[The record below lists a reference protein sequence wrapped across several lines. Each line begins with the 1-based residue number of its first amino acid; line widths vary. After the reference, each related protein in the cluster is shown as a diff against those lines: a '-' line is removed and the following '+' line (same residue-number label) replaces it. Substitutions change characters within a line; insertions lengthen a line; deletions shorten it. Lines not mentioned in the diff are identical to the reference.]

1 MQRSS
6 GSAGRPAN
14 HWADNSS
21 AAQPAD
27 RSSDADKNF
36 FHYSRRELPEVVHE
50 ILFNL
55 PPQCLLKLSAAS
67 QALHHHATCDDVC
80 RVAMYGSLLP
90 DSFAFSSRR
99 PDA

>member
-1 MQRSS
+1 MQLSS
-6 GSAGRPAN
+6 GSAGRSAN

-27 RSSDADKNF
+27 RSLDADKNF

-67 QALHHHATCDDVC
+67 QALYQHATCDDVC
-80 RVAMYGSLLP
+80 RVAIYGSLLP
-90 DSFAFSSRR
+90 DSFASSGRR
-99 PDA
+99 RDA